1 MLVISCPCAL
11 GLATPVAIMVGNGI
25 GAKNGILFK
34 TAVSLEET
42 GKMQIVALD
51 KTGTITKGEPRVTD
65 IVVSSSVTE
74 ESLLHYAY
82 SLEIKSEHP
91 LAKAVVE
98 MAEEKGVKAEE
109 VSEFKIMPGNG
120 LSARM
125 NGALIVGGSLSFA
138 QSSMGVSDDL
148 RNKAD
153 RLAREGK
160 TPLFFGKDG
169 DVLGMIAVADV
180 IKEDSHKA
188 VKQLQ
193 NMGIK
198 VVMITGDN
206 EQTAKA
212 IGKQAGVDQVIAG
225 VLPEGKEEAIRGL
238 QEEGRQLWWETG
250 LMMLLRSQELIWV

>member
-1 MLVISCPCAL
+1 
-11 GLATPVAIMVGNGI
+11 
-25 GAKNGILFK
+25 
-34 TAVSLEET
+34 
-42 GKMQIVALD
+42 
-51 KTGTITKGEPRVTD
+51 
-65 IVVSSSVTE
+65 
-74 ESLLHYAY
+74 
-82 SLEIKSEHP
+82 
-91 LAKAVVE
+91 
-98 MAEEKGVKAEE
+98 
-109 VSEFKIMPGNG
+109 
-120 LSARM
+120 
-125 NGALIVGGSLSFA
+125 
-138 QSSMGVSDDL
+138 MGVSDDL

-238 QEEGRQLWWETG
+238 QEEGKTAMVGDGINDAPALTRANI
-250 LMMLLRSQELIWV
+250 R